1 MWKMGRIFLMVS
13 TGLTMVIGGCL
24 PNNFWGDKLAEIV
37 NGLIVNGLD
46 SVIVPAIGFGIS

>member
-1 MWKMGRIFLMVS
+1 MWRMGRLFLMVS
-13 TGLTMVIGGCL
+13 TGLTMAIGGCL
-24 PNNFWGDKLAEIV
+24 PNNFWGDKMAEIV